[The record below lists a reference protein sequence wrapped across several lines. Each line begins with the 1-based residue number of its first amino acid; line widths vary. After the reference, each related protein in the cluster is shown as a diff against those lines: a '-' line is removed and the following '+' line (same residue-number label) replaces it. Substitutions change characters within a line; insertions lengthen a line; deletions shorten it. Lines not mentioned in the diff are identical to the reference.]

1 MKNVSTYD
9 VFRKQMSPHEPNH
22 RLNGDEPPHG
32 GTHYVQRRISGIFE
46 QKYNTET
53 YSQPKKL

>member
-9 VFRKQMSPHEPNH
+9 VFRKQMSPHERNN

-32 GTHYVQRRISGIFE
+32 GTHHVHGHISGIFE
-46 QKYNTET
+46 QKYNMER
-53 YSQPKKL
+53 YSQPKNL